1 MPTFGTRVRA
11 AGCTYE
17 VLEQQYV
24 RDRVPQAQDATGID
38 FDSHRILAVQNLSAV
53 CICVH
58 LFIFHP
64 HSKLF
69 ILSVE
74 VAASQGSLRLSQ
86 GPSTAKRQL
95 KKQQQ

>member
-24 RDRVPQAQDATGID
+24 RDRVPQDATGID
-38 FDSHRILAVQNLSAV
+38 FDSHRILTVQNLSAL

-64 HSKLF
+64 HSKLLN
-69 ILSVE
+69 LSVE
-74 VAASQGSLRLSQ
+74 VAASQGSLRL
-86 GPSTAKRQL
+86 
-95 KKQQQ
+95 